1 MNYRLSTI
9 FPAKSYAA
17 DGTEII
23 DINVIDPISQ
33 IIIGLSANITD
44 DTDITALAIAC
55 LTKIELVDGSE
66 VLFSLSGYEAE
77 AIDWYH
83 NHNFNS
89 PWDIYMGWGET
100 QRFIRLNFGRYLWDP
115 LLAFDPKK
123 FKNPQLKLTLDIN
136 AGGGVPNSNSL
147 QVWAALFDQKVVA
160 PTGFLMHKEIK
171 DYTLTSS
178 THEYTDL
185 PTDYPYRKLLIRAQ
199 KQGTEPNQVLSNIK
213 LSEDQ
218 DKKVIV
224 NHGTEDIF
232 RTIAMQSPPIE
243 EHLHAR
249 AMTAATEIFCTPTTR
264 TYAQATMLS
273 DTADAGTIALSMGDG
288 GHFHAIT
295 GTAAKYCAFFV
306 RGWLPHGTWEIP
318 FGLQDL
324 PDDWY
329 DVSKVSSLRLDVT
342 SAAGLAGTEHV
353 QVFLQQLRKY
363 AAG

>member
-9 FPAKSYAA
+9 FPRKSY
-17 DGTEII
+17 DDNGTEII

-33 IIIGLSANITD
+33 LIIELAANITD

-55 LTKIELVDGSE
+55 LEKIELVDGSE

-77 AIDWYH
+77 AVDWYH

-89 PWDIYMGWGET
+89 PWDVYWGGGET
-100 QRFIRLNFGRYLWDP
+100 QRFVRINFGRYLWDP

-123 FKNPQLKLTLDIN
+123 FKNPQLKITRNIT
-136 AGGGVPNSNSL
+136 AGGAVPDANRM

-185 PTDYPYRKLLIRAQ
+185 PTDYPYRKLFIRAQ
-199 KQGTEPNQVLSNIK
+199 KQGTEPNSVLSNIK

-243 EHLHAR
+243 EHIHAR
-249 AMTAATEIFCTPTTR
+249 VMTAATEIFCTPTTR
-264 TYAQATMLS
+264 CYAVADMLS
-273 DTADAGTIALSMGDG
+273 ATADAGTIALDMGDG
-288 GHFHAIT
+288 GHIHAIT

-318 FGLQDL
+318 FGLQAEI
-324 PDDWY
+324 DDWY
-329 DVSKVSSLRLDVT
+329 DVTKVTSLRLDTT
-342 SAAGLAGTEHV
+342 SGAGLAGTEHV